1 MARYA
6 QRPLQAW
13 RTHSVITAAAVV
25 EEVFTTFTQIKVAVE
40 FKDAKFKQLIEK
52 IVGFLIVNN
61 YKICFSI
68 RKLLK

>member
-1 MARYA
+1 MARHA
-6 QRPLQAW
+6 QRPLQVW

-61 YKICFSI
+61 
-68 RKLLK
+68 